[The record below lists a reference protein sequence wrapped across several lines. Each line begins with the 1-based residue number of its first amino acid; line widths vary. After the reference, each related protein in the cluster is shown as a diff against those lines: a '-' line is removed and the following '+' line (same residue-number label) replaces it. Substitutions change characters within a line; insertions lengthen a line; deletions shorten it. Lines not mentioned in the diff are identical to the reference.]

1 MNELLDG
8 LWQASLWLALGV
20 LLLAAARPLL
30 VKLGGAELAYRSW
43 WLLPLLL
50 VALLLP
56 LPALRALPV
65 LQHVPTLP
73 LKVVPGTVEGVTAQ
87 LPMWPWLLAL
97 VWALGAGLHL
107 ARELRAQRRFE
118 RALGT
123 LQARGDGSWQ
133 ASADPGLPALVG
145 LWQPRIVVG
154 PHFDQQFD
162 ADEQA
167 LILRHER
174 SHRRNGDHW
183 ANGAL
188 LLARSVFWFHPL
200 LPWAARRFLRDQEL
214 ACDAR
219 TVAAQPT
226 QRRLYAS
233 TLLKAQLVHP
243 VAPMACHWRSQPVL
257 KERIAMLKQSKRKAL
272 PKVSGQVLLMGLCMG
287 VAALAW
293 ASQGAVKGT
302 PSVSAE
308 PFQHAAADAAKAGLD
323 SPIQAQ
329 KMSPPSYPAE
339 AFEKGQTG
347 VVNLI
352 VAVDA
357 KGTVTDVQVESAT
370 NPGVFE
376 AASIA
381 AARKWT
387 YTPAMKN
394 GKAVA
399 GKLRVPITYAMDNTE
414 PADGQA
420 Q

>member
-8 LWQASLWLALGV
+8 LWQASLGLALGV
-20 LLLAAARPLL
+20 LLLAAVRPVL
-30 VKLGGAELAYRSW
+30 VTLGGAELAYRSW

-50 VALLLP
+50 LALLLP
-56 LPALRALPV
+56 VPALPV

-73 LKVVPGTVEGVTAQ
+73 FKVVPGTVEGPAAQ
-87 LPMWPWLLAL
+87 LPLWPWLLA
-97 VWALGAGLHL
+97 VAWALGAGLQL
-107 ARELRAQRRFE
+107 LRALRAQRRFE
-118 RALGT
+118 QTLGP
-123 LQARGDGSWQ
+123 LQARADGSWQ

-145 LWQPRIVVG
+145 LWRPRIVVG

-162 ADEQA
+162 AHEQA
-167 LILRHER
+167 LILLHER

-183 ANGAL
+183 ANGGL
-188 LLARSVFWFHPL
+188 LLARTVFWFHPL

-219 TVAAQPT
+219 TVATQPS

-243 VAPMACHWRSQPVL
+243 VAPMACHWRSQPEL

-272 PKVSGQVLLMGLCMG
+272 SKVSGQLLLVGLCMG
-287 VAALAW
+287 GAALAW
-293 ASQGAVKGT
+293 ASQGAVTGT

-323 SPIQAQ
+323 RPIQTQ
-329 KMSPPSYPAE
+329 KMSPPSYPAD
-339 AFEKGQTG
+339 AIEKRQTG

-357 KGTVTDVQVESAT
+357 KGIVTDVKVESAT

-399 GKLRVPITYAMDNTE
+399 GKLRIPITYAMDNTE
-414 PADGQA
+414 AAGGQA